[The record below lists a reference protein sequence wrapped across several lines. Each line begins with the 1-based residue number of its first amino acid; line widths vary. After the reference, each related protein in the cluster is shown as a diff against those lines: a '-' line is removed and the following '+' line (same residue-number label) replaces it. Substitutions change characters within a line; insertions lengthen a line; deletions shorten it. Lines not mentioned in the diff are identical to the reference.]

1 MVRPMPGAE
10 VTCEFGKP
18 GSWQAG
24 YHTGRDYRA
33 RTPLRVNATAGGR
46 VVHAGTGGWGG
57 AYGTHVIVESRGIR
71 HLYAHLSST
80 SVQPGQ
86 TVRPGQ
92 QLGLSGN
99 TGNTSGPHL
108 HYEERVRPWGY
119 LDHRP
124 PILDSQATGRV
135 NLDLVV
141 AAFTAD
147 PERLV
152 GQGLHPRSVR
162 PVQKALCAENL
173 LAESCVDGHAGAVT
187 AAAYRAWQEHLGL
200 AGGDADG
207 VPGISSLSALG
218 ARNGFEVT
226 RSKRHRTLSAA
237 GALMISEF
245 EGFSATLYDDPAGHC
260 TIGYGHLVHR
270 GRCNGNE
277 PAAFRRGLTQEQA
290 RRLLRE
296 DARPFGEAVN
306 TRVTVPLSQPQFDA
320 LVSFVY
326 NLGPGNFASSTL
338 LRRLNAGEY
347 DAVPEELARW
357 VKAGGKTL
365 AGLVRRRAV
374 EGELF
379 ATGTY
384 PGARAPVQ
392 V

>member
-1 MVRPMPGAE
+1 MVQPIPGAE
-10 VTCEFGKP
+10 VTCDFGKP

-33 RTPLRVNATAGGR
+33 RTPVRVNATAGGR
-46 VVHAGTGGWGG
+46 VIHAGTGGWGQ
-57 AYGTHVIVESRGIR
+57 AYGTHVIVESRGVR

-80 SVQPGQ
+80 GVRPGQ
-86 TVRPGQ
+86 TVRAGQ

-119 LDHRP
+119 MDHRP

-135 NLDLVV
+135 NLDLVL

-147 PERLV
+147 PERPV
-152 GQGLHPRSVR
+152 EDALHPRSVR
-162 PVQKALCAENL
+162 PVQKGLCSESL
-173 LAESCVDGHAGAVT
+173 LAEGCVDGHAGPVT
-187 AAAYRAWQEHLGL
+187 RAAYQAWQQRLGL
-200 AGGDADG
+200 EGDAADG
-207 VPGISSLSALG
+207 LPGLVSLGALG
-218 ARNGFEVT
+218 ARHGFEVT

-237 GALMISEF
+237 GARMISEF

-270 GRCNGNE
+270 GRCDGSE
-277 PAAFRRGLTQEQA
+277 PAQFRRGLSQEQA
-290 RRLLRE
+290 RRLLRD

-306 TRVTVPLSQPQFDA
+306 ARVTVPLSQPQFDA

-357 VKAGGKTL
+357 VKAGGRTL
-365 AGLVRRRAV
+365 TGLVRRRAA

-384 PGARAPVQ
+384 PGARTPVE